1 MRAGNNQDTGG
12 LKDTAKQQ
20 IGLTQSTKI
29 KPIPIRSNPRQETNA
44 NQFTQTFH
52 RNNVD
57 ACSSTIF
64 DTFHHDCLKLPGS
77 DNFIMSSAK
86 SIFEKSIAN
95 NAKTA
100 EKTTKLNVKK
110 LGKIVIP
117 FRKRRNVDRA
127 QDPHYDANTNTTK
140 PRTDIIC
147 INFKRQLGRHPTGS
161 IYTPSPTA
169 NLSPP
174 IAITPHTR
182 GHTHTTSAGIGLSM
196 PRERDGSSRLPA
208 WLQIGNGARLVVDDM
223 NEKALMANCYMRRL
237 TDGVDAVPL
246 FDTSVDVVRRL
257 RLMCD
262 GED

>member
-1 MRAGNNQDTGG
+1 MRAENNEDNGG

-20 IGLTQSTKI
+20 IGLTRSTKK
-29 KPIPIRSNPRQETNA
+29 KPIQIRSIPTQETNG
-44 NQFTQTFH
+44 NQLTQTF
-52 RNNVD
+52 RLKNVVT
-57 ACSSTIF
+57 CSSTIF

-95 NAKTA
+95 NTKTA
-100 EKTTKLNVKK
+100 EKTTKVNVKK
-110 LGKIVIP
+110 LGKIVTS
-117 FRKRRNVDRA
+117 FRTRRNVDRA
-127 QDPHYDANTNTTK
+127 QDQIYDANTNTTK

-169 NLSPP
+169 NLNPP

-182 GHTHTTSAGIGLSM
+182 GHTHTRSAIGMSM
-196 PRERDGSSRLPA
+196 PRDRDGSSRLPA
-208 WLQIGNGARLVVDDM
+208 WLQIGNGTRLVVDDM
-223 NEKALMANCYMRRL
+223 NEKAMIANCYMRRL
-237 TDGVDAVPL
+237 TDGGGVPL